1 VPIVSRVGGLADTV
15 VDAEEA
21 AVAGGA
27 ATGFKFGPATPENL
41 ADALRKANVLFQDKA
56 AWRRLQRSGMVTDVS
71 WRNRASRYAALY
83 HEVVAKRH
91 DLH

>member
-21 AVAGGA
+21 TGA